1 MCIYVYIN
9 IHVINKYIY
18 IYIVRICRYDIIYL
32 FVWIESLTV

>member
-9 IHVINKYIY
+9 IHVINKY